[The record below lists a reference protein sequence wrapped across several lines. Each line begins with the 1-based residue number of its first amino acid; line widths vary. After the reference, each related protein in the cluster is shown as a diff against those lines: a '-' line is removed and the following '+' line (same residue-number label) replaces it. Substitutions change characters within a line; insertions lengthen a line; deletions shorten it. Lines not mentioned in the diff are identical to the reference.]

1 MTALVR
7 NTSSRDIVYQRR
19 GAGRPIV
26 LLHGWCLNR
35 RLWTYL
41 EEALIGRFQVLTPD
55 LAGFGES
62 SGLAG
67 PYTLE
72 RYAADVEALLEELE
86 LTEVTIVGFAFGAA
100 VAMALAAHDPQ
111 RLARLVLIGLPSGS
125 TAPYEKMPK
134 AMRRDWPLFAQR
146 SAEAICHKPLSEPG
160 RDWLASM
167 FGGTPLPVA
176 VATCELLG
184 KFDPAELAARVP
196 VPSLLLHGDHDT
208 IVPVE
213 VSRECAERMAN
224 GRLEIVS
231 DSGHLVVMDQKES
244 LAELV
249 ATFAQQGLEA
259 HGGH

>member
-1 MTALVR
+1 MSASVR
-7 NTSSRDIVYQRR
+7 GMSSQGLVYQRR
-19 GAGRPIV
+19 GQGKPIV

-41 EEALIGRFQVLTPD
+41 EEALIDRFEVLTPD

-62 SGLAG
+62 AGLAG

-72 RYAADVEALLEELE
+72 RYAADVGAWLDEID
-86 LTEVTIVGFAFGAA
+86 LTEATIVGFAFGAA
-100 VAMALAAHDPQ
+100 VAMALAARGSK
-111 RLARLVLIGLPSGS
+111 RLARLVLIGVPSAH
-125 TAPYEKMPK
+125 TAPYDKMPK

-146 SAEAICHKPLSEPG
+146 SAEAICHKTLSEPS

-184 KFDPAELAARVP
+184 KFDPLDMAAQVR

-213 VSRECAERMAN
+213 VSRACAERILNA
-224 GRLEIVS
+224 RLEIVP
-231 DSGHLVVMDQKES
+231 DSGHLVVIDQKELLAS
-244 LAELV
+244 LV
-249 ATFAQQGLEA
+249 SDFMQQGA
-259 HGGH
+259 

>member
-1 MTALVR
+1 MSASLRGV
-7 NTSSRDIVYQRR
+7 SSQGIVYQRR
-19 GAGRPIV
+19 GQGKPIV

-41 EEALIGRFQVLTPD
+41 EEALIGRFEVLTPD

-62 SGLAG
+62 SALAG

-72 RYAADVEALLEELE
+72 RYAADVGALLDELN

-100 VAMALAAHDPQ
+100 VAMALAARSPE
-111 RLARLVLIGLPSGS
+111 RLARLVLIGLPSAR
-125 TAPYEKMPK
+125 TAPYGKMPK
-134 AMRRDWPLFAQR
+134 AMRCDWPLFAQR
-146 SAEAICHKPLSEPG
+146 SAEAICYKPSSEPS
-160 RDWLASM
+160 RDWLAAM

-184 KFDPAELAARVP
+184 KFDPVEIAAQVR

-213 VSRECAERMAN
+213 VSRACAERIPNA
-224 GRLEIVS
+224 RLEIVA

-244 LAELV
+244 LASLV
-249 ATFAQQGLEA
+249 GNFVQQGT
-259 HGGH
+259 